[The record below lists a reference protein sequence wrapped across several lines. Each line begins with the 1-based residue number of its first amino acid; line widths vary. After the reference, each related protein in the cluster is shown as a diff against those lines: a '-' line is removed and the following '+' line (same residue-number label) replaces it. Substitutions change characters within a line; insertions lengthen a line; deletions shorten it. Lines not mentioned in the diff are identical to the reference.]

1 MLGATELAQPQDNP
15 MKNARGGLDAAG
27 NNWWVATYKHSPE

>member
-1 MLGATELAQPQDNP
+1 MLGATELAQPQEKP
-15 MKNARGGLDAAG
+15 YEERQGGLDAAG